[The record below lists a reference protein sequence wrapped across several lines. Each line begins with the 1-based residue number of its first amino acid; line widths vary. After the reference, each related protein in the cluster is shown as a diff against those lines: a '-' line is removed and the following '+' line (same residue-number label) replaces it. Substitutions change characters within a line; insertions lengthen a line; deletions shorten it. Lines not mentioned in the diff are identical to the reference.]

1 MNTAGIVASVLGRP
15 AVIRDFDPSHW
26 SELVRQARAAEM
38 LGQLRAT
45 IHAAGMI
52 REVPAQALHHLE
64 VGWRLSLRHR
74 AAVDWEVRHVRDAL
88 AELGLPV
95 ILLKGAAYC
104 VAGYRAAEGR
114 VFNDI
119 DFLVPRASLAEVE
132 LRLIRRGWLPA
143 TISDYDQRYYRNWS
157 HELPPMDHRSR
168 GTVLDVHH
176 TIVPPVSGILPDPD
190 VLMQGAS
197 RVDVPG
203 LEMFSVLAPPDMVVH
218 SACHLFLGEFHKG
231 LRDLYDLHVLMTDFG
246 SEESFWTGLQARAV
260 ETGLALPTLDALI
273 QTHRVF
279 GTVVPEDV
287 IHGLRA
293 QVGKSP
299 IAGVRAWMF
308 DKVLRPPHP
317 SCETRA
323 VGFARW
329 LAFVRSHWLRMPLPL
344 LIYHLGHKALKGDTR

>member
-1 MNTAGIVASVLGRP
+1 MNTTAIVASVLRHP
-15 AVIRDFDPSHW
+15 PVIRDFDPSHW

-52 REVPAQALHHLE
+52 PEVPARPLHHLE

-74 AAVDWEVRHVRDAL
+74 SAVDWEVRHVRDAL
-88 AELGLPV
+88 GELGLPV

-119 DFLVPRASLAEVE
+119 DFLVPKASLPDVE
-132 LRLIRRGWLPA
+132 IRLIRRGWLPA

-190 VLMQGAS
+190 ALIRSAS
-197 RVDVPG
+197 PVDVTG
-203 LEMFSVLAPPDMVVH
+203 LEMFSVLAPPDMVIH

-246 SEESFWTGLQARAV
+246 REESFWTGLQARAV
-260 ETGLALPTLDALI
+260 ATGLALPTLDAMT
-273 QTHRVF
+273 QAHRVF
-279 GTVVPEDV
+279 GTAVPEDV
-287 IHGLRA
+287 MRGLRA
-293 QVGKSP
+293 QVGAISVP
-299 IAGVRAWMF
+299 RVRAWMF
-308 DKVLRPPHP
+308 DKILRPPHP
-317 SCETRA
+317 SCDTR
-323 VGFARW
+323 VVRFARW

-344 LIYHLGHKALKGDTR
+344 LVYHLGHKALKGDAH